1 MMITRFKLD
10 TVADFKVLLYSNRT
24 LLNFSVKWKCQSLS
38 CIWLFATLWTAAR
51 QAPLSVE
58 FSGQEYWSGLPFPS
72 PGDLPDPGTKPGSP
86 VLQADSYHLSHHL
99 YHLRILKFFCIP
111 NGILLNFSV
120 IAFDISVLVIWPFYF
135 VKLCPCFAWLLK
147 LPMTSTHHKETQR
160 MTTNPC
166 PLATYFFSYKNIKIL
181 LQVFYLSLERE
192 EVFHFFL
199 AKIYDIQ

>member
-111 NGILLNFSV
+111 NGILLNFRNIIKLQCNS
-120 IAFDISVLVIWPFYF
+120 IWYFSTSHMAFLFC
-135 VKLCPCFAWLLK
+135 KT
-147 LPMTSTHHKETQR
+147 LPLFCMTLEATHD
-160 MTTNPC
+160 
-166 PLATYFFSYKNIKIL
+166 
-181 LQVFYLSLERE
+181 
-192 EVFHFFL
+192 FHTS
-199 AKIYDIQ
+199 